1 MISRI
6 DRATESAE
14 QREALRASIG
24 RAIVDLAKNLLRD
37 GAVGIGKSLVLDDI
51 VHYVLTGNTTM
62 LHLLAGLPPEAIA
75 RAPFIPV
82 SRRLQTLTAAE
93 LGLPVAP
100 DALCQLL
107 PSIASYVGA
116 DITAGI
122 LACGLLDQKPETG
135 SLLIDIGTNG
145 ELVAVGPH
153 GAVACSTA
161 AGPAFEVPIS
171 VAASA
176 VFRGLLMLFVG
187 MARY

>member
-1 MISRI
+1 M
-6 DRATESAE
+6 
-14 QREALRASIG
+14 
-24 RAIVDLAKNLLRD
+24 
-37 GAVGIGKSLVLDDI
+37 
-51 VHYVLTGNTTM
+51 TGNTTM
-62 LHLLAGLPPEAIA
+62 LHLLAGCHRKPSRPGA
-75 RAPFIPV
+75 FIPV
-82 SRRLQTLTAAE
+82 SRRLQTLTADE

-161 AGPAFEVPIS
+161 AGPAFEGAIS
-171 VAASA
+171 VAASV

-187 MARY
+187 MARYLSYTLIGGLGHGADRQLARGICGFPVLWRRLPAC